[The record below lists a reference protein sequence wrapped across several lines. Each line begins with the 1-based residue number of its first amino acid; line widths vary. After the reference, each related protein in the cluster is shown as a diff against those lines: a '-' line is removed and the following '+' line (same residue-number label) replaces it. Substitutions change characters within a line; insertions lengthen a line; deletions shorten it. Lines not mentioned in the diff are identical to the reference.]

1 MHQPTSYIGSP
12 VLLLDSPGPD
22 EDDPESIAVPDDAVE
37 DPLVASSLPL
47 LSLLAPVL
55 EVDGSVEMLTDVSGS
70 VVIRSSPVD
79 DVPSSVPTTPPSS
92 PQPRAVDNAQA
103 ISHLDTATIS
113 RARVAPAILIKRD

>member
-12 VLLLDSPGPD
+12 LLLLDSSPGPE
-22 EDDPESIAVPDDAVE
+22 EDSIPVPEDAVE
-37 DPLVASSLPL
+37 DPLVESSLPLPL

-55 EVDGSVEMLTDVSGS
+55 EVDGSVEMLTDVSGG

-92 PQPRAVDNAQA
+92 PQPRTVDNAQA
-103 ISHLDTATIS
+103 ISHLDAPCIS
-113 RARVAPAILIKRD
+113 CARVAPAILIKRD

>member
-12 VLLLDSPGPD
+12 VLLLDSPGPE
-22 EDDPESIAVPDDAVE
+22 EDSSNVEPDDAVE
-37 DPLVASSLPL
+37 DPLVDPSLGSP
-47 LSLLAPVL
+47 LLAPVL

-92 PQPRAVDNAQA
+92 PQPRTVDNAQA
-103 ISHLDTATIS
+103 ISHLDAPTIS
-113 RARVAPAILIKRD
+113 GARVAPAILIKVD